1 MKGRVGM
8 GSLGDLPTDKILEYA
23 VLAERNEFDS
33 IWIAGHIL
41 YRDPFG
47 LLSAVATRTSKIKLG
62 VGVTSAYA
70 RPIATLAM
78 NVATLDEIS
87 KGRVLL
93 GIGTQIRFWNQ
104 LGVMDKRPLATLRKT
119 INILRRILAGE
130 NITFADETINISNGK
145 LEFEP
150 WRREIPIYIGAI
162 GPKML
167 ELAGEIADGVILS
180 SMCSPDYVKYAS
192 SKIKNGA
199 RKVGR
204 KPDDIDVAC
213 YILTWASKDDSVVL
227 PSVKKWIA
235 SFVSVKGREIMLD
248 KNTYDDIILNSIRR
262 FVREGKFSE
271 ASELVTEEMIRSV
284 SVSGEGT
291 EFRAKLKKYLS
302 AGVKLPII
310 LPIVTD
316 LKSLISFLE

>member
-1 MKGRVGM
+1 MVKGRVGM

-119 INILRRILAGE
+119 INILRRILAGRAARE
-130 NITFADETINISNGK
+130 YAQKWKLYCRPSLFSKYPVYSSGGEMLFPRSNS
-145 LEFEP
+145 L
-150 WRREIPIYIGAI
+150 R
-162 GPKML
+162 
-167 ELAGEIADGVILS
+167 
-180 SMCSPDYVKYAS
+180 
-192 SKIKNGA
+192 
-199 RKVGR
+199 
-204 KPDDIDVAC
+204 
-213 YILTWASKDDSVVL
+213 DS
-227 PSVKKWIA
+227 
-235 SFVSVKGREIMLD
+235 
-248 KNTYDDIILNSIRR
+248 
-262 FVREGKFSE
+262 
-271 ASELVTEEMIRSV
+271 
-284 SVSGEGT
+284 
-291 EFRAKLKKYLS
+291 
-302 AGVKLPII
+302 
-310 LPIVTD
+310 
-316 LKSLISFLE
+316 KSLSRRSGVA